1 MSTVTIRIY
10 TYTDKTGRWNSCSS
24 KGTITC
30 FRPDLTAEVR
40 RTVYLVCASINYSIF
55 RFGRFWR
62 ETAQERP
69 DTDGLAEQ
77 PQAYLLA
84 YSSVDEATAVGYP
97 VSLNWRRSSSVSP
110 EGF

>member
-1 MSTVTIRIY
+1 MRTVNIRIY
-10 TYTDKTGRWNSCSS
+10 TYTGKTGRWNSFSS

-40 RTVYLVCASINYSIF
+40 RTVYLVCALISYPIF

-62 ETAQERP
+62 ETVQERP

-77 PQAYLLA
+77 SQTYLLA
-84 YSSVDEATAVGYP
+84 
-97 VSLNWRRSSSVSP
+97 
-110 EGF
+110 